1 MWKRVSRWYANLDQ
15 DIMIL
20 LTKKSGHG
28 PGGGHGV
35 GGCSLLIVNT
45 LEAGPWLAAR
55 KRLSRGFSDS
65 FPSGLLS
72 CPSRWPSSYH
82 FLSRV
87 SHSAF
92 KGNSYTLREEKY
104 ILFFFFSNSFFQ
116 RLTSKRPIGLIKHKW
131 LTCLLPTPKLTSVF
145 SSFIFSFIHI
155 LFILWDITL
164 NLFECLNVQ

>member
-1 MWKRVSRWYANLDQ
+1 MMGFLFWESRVLSWQASVKTGLEVICKLGSRHHDPSYKEECPWPWGD
-15 DIMIL
+15 
-20 LTKKSGHG
+20 GR
-28 PGGGHGV
+28 GV

-55 KRLSRGFSDS
+55 KHLSRGFLNS

-92 KGNSYTLREEKY
+92 KGNSCTLREEKY
-104 ILFFFFSNSFFQ
+104 IRFFFPN
-116 RLTSKRPIGLIKHKW
+116 
-131 LTCLLPTPKLTSVF
+131 
-145 SSFIFSFIHI
+145 
-155 LFILWDITL
+155 
-164 NLFECLNVQ
+164 